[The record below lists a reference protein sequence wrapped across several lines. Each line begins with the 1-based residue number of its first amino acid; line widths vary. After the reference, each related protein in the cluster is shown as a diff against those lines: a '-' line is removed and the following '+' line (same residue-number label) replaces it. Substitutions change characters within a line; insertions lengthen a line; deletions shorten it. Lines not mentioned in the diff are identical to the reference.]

1 MPIKRRPP
9 QEKKLK
15 RLLPINKP
23 TKPEAI
29 KTSKAPRPNTGTR
42 AKTKRTTYESTE
54 ESKPTVASTIERDT
68 KDGQHPAS
76 CKEKPQMRAEKSSS
90 NMSKMLLTLLK
101 LKILKKILEP
111 PKLPRWTL
119 KTSRILSMRKPE
131 SDPAELP

>member
-1 MPIKRRPP
+1 LVSKEFGKPP
-9 QEKKLK
+9 ATPTLLLLKLNTPNKLK
-15 RLLPINKP
+15 MRRTQLELL
-23 TKPEAI
+23 
-29 KTSKAPRPNTGTR
+29 
-42 AKTKRTTYESTE
+42 E
-54 ESKPTVASTIERDT
+54 EFKLMEDLFTIHQLL
-68 KDGQHPAS
+68 KSIILISHKQS
-76 CKEKPQMRAEKSSS
+76 QKNQKQKPQMRAEKSSS